1 MTSEK
6 KNNNIGLFYGIIS
19 FVFWGLSPL
28 YFKLLTS
35 VPPAEILAHR
45 IIWSALLLIGII
57 IFRSQL
63 KIALNMLKDRKV
75 MLILLTTTIL
85 ISINWFVFIY
95 VIDQGRILEASL
107 GYFINPLVSIV
118 LGLIF
123 LKERLSK
130 FGIISVILA
139 FIGVMFQMVEGL
151 GIPWPSLLLAFS
163 FGFYGLLRKIVKVNA
178 VVGLAV
184 ETALLAP
191 VALIYLYI
199 LDQSGDLKF
208 GSIAIELTLLLCL
221 AGLVT
226 TLPLIWF
233 TKAARRVDLSTIG
246 FMQYLAPSINFI
258 IALSFGEIFTFAH
271 AVSFGCIWAAL
282 IIFTIDSV
290 YNKPVLAKQ

>member
-118 LGLIF
+118 LGLTF
-123 LKERLSK
+123 FKERLSK